1 MHMPGKLVVYNLM
14 NQIEMLPRILAN
26 LLIIICLLG
35 ISLDCRAASKP
46 VPYTLAKNY
55 FVLNTVGDGPLS
67 DPVITTRER
76 FDSLFG
82 MATSMYENG
91 NPTPIDFNKQFVIA
105 LVGKVT
111 DQPEQYTVK
120 KVEQKKSYLLVTCK
134 VKTLKKQSYTS
145 QGLQLLIIDRK
156 YLQKASFLLL
166 K

>member
-1 MHMPGKLVVYNLM
+1 MIHGTL
-14 NQIEMLPRILAN
+14 QINSSMIKTLPIKHFSFLFFVG
-26 LLIIICLLG
+26 LLTIVGCKAFTFT
-35 ISLDCRAASKP
+35 SNR

-111 DQPEQYTVK
+111 DQPEQYTIK
-120 KVEQKKSYLLVTCK
+120 KVEQKKSYLLVTCR
-134 VKTLKKQSYTS
+134 VLTLKKQSYTS
-145 QGLQLLIIDRK
+145 QSLQLLIVDRK
-156 YLQKASFLLL
+156 YLQRASFIIL

>member
-1 MHMPGKLVVYNLM
+1 MM
-14 NQIEMLPRILAN
+14 NPRILAN
-26 LLIIICLLG
+26 YLLIACLLCVCTF
-35 ISLDCRAASKP
+35 SRATSKRI
-46 VPYTLAKNY
+46 PYTLAKNY

-67 DPVITTRER
+67 DPVIDNKAR

-111 DQPEQYTVK
+111 NQPELYTIK
-120 KVEQKKSYLLVTCK
+120 KLEQKKSCLLVTCR
-134 VKTLKKQSYTS
+134 VKTMKKQSYTS
-145 QGLQLLIIDRK
+145 QSLQLLIIDRK
-156 YLQKASFLLL
+156 YLQKASFLML